1 MRRMRSEVVG
11 ASGVRV
17 GVRVD
22 GELDAPA
29 IVFVHGWA
37 QSARVW
43 ECQFADPQLWGRFR
57 LLAPDLRGHG
67 TSETPEDGYDD
78 PAVWADDLAAVLEAA
93 GPNAVV
99 VGWSYGGL
107 VITDY
112 LRVHGTRGL
121 AGIVFV
127 GAITE
132 IGKGRPGGRVGPAM
146 SAALP
151 DALSDDLDVALP
163 ALRTLAAGMA
173 SRPVPGHVTQALLG
187 ASLSVP
193 PKVRK
198 ALFRRDVDSAD
209 VLADIDVPTLVL
221 HGTDD
226 AVVDVSAGE
235 YTAGKIAGAVTRW
248 WEGVGHLPFVESS
261 REFDTTL
268 RWFAEQV
275 VDGAVGRTER

>member
-1 MRRMRSEVVG
+1 MRSEVVG
-11 ASGVRV
+11 ASGVRL

-37 QSARVW
+37 QSARAW
-43 ECQFADPQLWGRFR
+43 DLQFADPRLRERFR
-57 LLAPDLRGHG
+57 LLALDLRGHG
-67 TSETPEDGYDD
+67 VSETPEEDYDD
-78 PAVWADDLAAVLEAA
+78 PTVWADDLAAVLEVA
-93 GPNAVV
+93 GPDAVV

-121 AGIVFV
+121 AGIVFA

-132 IGKGRPGGRVGPAM
+132 IGKGRPGGRVGSAM

-151 DALSDDLDVALP
+151 DALSGDLDVALP
-163 ALRTLAAGMA
+163 ALRTLATGMA
-173 SRPVPGHVTQALLG
+173 AGPVPGHVSQALLG
-187 ASLSVP
+187 ASLAVP
-193 PKVRK
+193 PRVRK

-209 VLADIDVPTLVL
+209 VLAAVDVPTLVL
-221 HGTDD
+221 HGTED

-235 YTAGKIAGAVTRW
+235 YTAGKIAGAATRW

-261 REFDTTL
+261 HEFGTTL
-268 RWFAEQV
+268 RWFAEQA
-275 VDGAVGRTER
+275 VDGAVGRAER